1 MDLSLELTK
10 IMTFEIL
17 INQNTFPARVICAV
31 LLGSCYL
38 ASELLRSRTHIF
50 KRILRNENKQ
60 CIRIFKNI
68 MMVEVPIHNQMRS
81 PSPI

>member
-38 ASELLRSRTHIF
+38 ALGLLRSRTYIF
-50 KRILRNENKQ
+50 KRIFRNENKQ
-60 CIRIFKNI
+60 CIRIFKNVHDVLNNI
-68 MMVEVPIHNQMRS
+68 CHQVSFHYS
-81 PSPI
+81 Y